1 MKNKILINIMFINL
15 KTYFG
20 SSQAIFKLFKY
31 IYPIQSGIIEGV
43 LEEARRLIQM
53 NLKPSCKIKYYAHR
67 TGQINTSWFMVLSK

>member
-43 LEEARRLIQM
+43 LEEARRLI
-53 NLKPSCKIKYYAHR
+53 
-67 TGQINTSWFMVLSK
+67 